1 MCRVLGW
8 VRRVVLRIRLRGMSA
23 LLPLIL
29 RLLVALALLVIVVHP
44 STPEHWRLSAGTV
57 LGAGLVAV
65 LVRDHRRRPGP

>member
-1 MCRVLGW
+1 
-8 VRRVVLRIRLRGMSA
+8 MSA